1 MLITGTLLGPYKIV
15 DALGAGGM
23 AEVYRAR
30 DTRLGRDVAIKV
42 ITAEF
47 SDSPDRIK
55 RFEQE
60 ARAAGAL
67 NHPNVCA
74 ILDVGI
80 HEHSSFVVME
90 LLEGESLR
98 ERLNA
103 GPVPVR
109 KALDWTA
116 QAARG
121 LAAAH
126 EKGIVHRDLKPENL
140 FLTKDG
146 RAKVLDFGLAKL
158 TRPEVIAPCGEKPVS
173 VTPTETGA
181 ILGTVG
187 YMAPEQV
194 RGEAAD
200 HRADLF
206 ALGAILYELL
216 SGKRAFEGVMAVE
229 TLYLICYEEPA
240 PLSGSGLEIP
250 PGLEAIV
257 RHCLEKEPAQRFQ
270 SASDLAFDLNTY
282 LDRLDHGAWSA
293 PEAKPPSDAVA
304 TKTSRPRW
312 WRSVAAA
319 ALGLLAILGTL
330 WKFDALQLKW
340 PWAIP
345 AIRTLV
351 VAQEYQPAIPTDV
364 KSLGE
369 GIVQRLA
376 DGLCQLPRISVL
388 SNKGV
393 PALVDQPLDIVR
405 IRKAMGADALVSVE
419 VTKTDY
425 GYEVRVMLTD
435 TRSLRQLWGGV
446 YKRRSRDVAD
456 TVESVSHDVTEAL
469 QLRLSV
475 EDQRRLEAYRT
486 YQKARYYWDTR
497 SADGLRKAIDYYDE
511 VIRIDPSFAP
521 AYAGLAN
528 CYSLLCYYSG
538 TSPAESYPKAKA
550 MARKALELDETLA
563 EAHTALAVV
572 LRDYDYAW
580 AESEREFKRAIELN
594 PGYATAYQ
602 WYAEYLAAL
611 GRFDEAIQVMQR
623 ARELAPSEPIVAAD
637 LGWVLYLARR
647 PNDAIAQLKQTIER
661 EPEFAP
667 AHWFLSLAY
676 AQKGLLVPALESA
689 DTAVALSGGST
700 RIMADCA
707 VLHARAGNRDLAT
720 SLVQRLHDVAARG
733 NYVSPYELA
742 LVNVALG
749 RNEQALDLLDQSVHD
764 RRWELVN
771 LQVDPMLDPL
781 RQDGRFARLVHRLG
795 FPQ

>member
-1 MLITGTLLGPYKIV
+1 VLIAGTLLGPYRIV
-15 DALGAGGM
+15 AALGAGGM
-23 AEVYRAR
+23 GEVYRAR
-30 DTRLGRDVAIKV
+30 DARLGRDVAIKV
-42 ITAEF
+42 ITAEL
-47 SDSPDRIK
+47 SGSPDHVK

-67 NHPNVCA
+67 SHPNVCA
-74 ILDVGI
+74 ILDVGM
-80 HEHSSFVVME
+80 HERSSFVVME

-98 ERLNA
+98 DRLNA

-146 RAKVLDFGLAKL
+146 QTKVLDFGLAKL
-158 TRPEVIAPCGEKPVS
+158 TRPELLAPSGEKPVPE
-173 VTPTETGA
+173 TLTETGA
-181 ILGTVG
+181 IMGTVG
-187 YMAPEQV
+187 YMAPEHV

-216 SGKRAFEGVMAVE
+216 TGERAFAGVGTVE
-229 TLYLICYEEPA
+229 TLYLICHVDPV
-240 PLSGSGLEIP
+240 PLSISGREIP

-257 RHCLEKEPAQRFQ
+257 RRCLEKEPAQRFQ
-270 SASDLAFDLNTY
+270 SASDLAFDLNAC
-282 LDRLDHGAWSA
+282 LKSLDHAAGSRF
-293 PEAKPPSDAVA
+293 EAKPPGHAPA
-304 TKTSRPRW
+304 TARPRPRW
-312 WRSVAAA
+312 RRAIAPAAVV
-319 ALGLLAILGTL
+319 LLAILGAL
-330 WKFDALQLKW
+330 WRLDALQLKW
-340 PWAIP
+340 PRATP

-351 VAQEYQPAIPTDV
+351 VAQEYQPAISADV

-369 GIVQRLA
+369 GVVQRLT

-388 SNKGV
+388 SNEGV
-393 PALVDQPLDIVR
+393 PALVEQPLDVAR
-405 IRKAMGADALVSVE
+405 IRNELGADALVTVG

-425 GYEVRVMLTD
+425 GYEVRVALTD
-435 TRSLRQLWGGV
+435 TRSLRHLWGGV

-456 TVESVSHDVTEAL
+456 TVEGVSHDVTEAL

-475 EDQRRLEAYRT
+475 EDQRHLEAYRIF
-486 YQKARYYWDTR
+486 QKARYYWDTR
-497 SADGLRKAIDYYDE
+497 SADGLAKAIDNYNK

-528 CYSLLCYYSG
+528 CYSLLCYYG
-538 TSPAESYPKAKA
+538 GASPAESFPKAKA

-572 LRDYDYAW
+572 LRDYDYSW
-580 AESEREFKRAIELN
+580 AASEREFKRAIELN

-611 GRFDEAIQVMQR
+611 GRFDEAVQVMR
-623 ARELAPSEPIVAAD
+623 KALELAPLEPIIAAD
-637 LGWVLYLARR
+637 LAWVFYLARR
-647 PNDAIAQLKQTIER
+647 PDDAIAQLIQTIER

-676 AQKGLLVPALESA
+676 AQKGLLVPALVSI

-707 VLHARAGNRDLAT
+707 VLHARAGNRYLAE
-720 SLVQRLHDVAARG
+720 SLSQRFHDAAARG
-733 NYVSPYELA
+733 SYVSPYESA
-742 LVNVALG
+742 LVNIALG
-749 RNEQALDLLDQSVHD
+749 RNGQALDLLEQAVHD

-781 RQDGRFARLVHRLG
+781 RQDGRFARLVRRLG
-795 FPQ
+795 FP